1 MLRQAQHERSIKH
14 HHERSVKLSMNGQL
28 SAKLTTLCPPTGD
41 CVAIVKN
48 RQHRHTGEG
57 RYPVNN
63 VQIARGLPGSLNL
76 SFSSSP
82 CPLQEGVSQLFLHG
96 EIHTSFIEA
105 NARIR
110 PAGCYSRLPDKK
122 RERSMLL
129 SLFSERICFL
139 FVHRVFAL

>member
-1 MLRQAQHERSIKH
+1 
-14 HHERSVKLSMNGQL
+14 MNGQL

-48 RQHRHTGEG
+48 RQHRHTGEGLPTRNRGG

-129 SLFSERICFL
+129 SLFRERICFL